1 MAYPIQLFDFDKD
14 KDAMSEFYKSLDE
27 CITQTFGQV
36 LIADK
41 IKKYCKWES
50 VDTPEFLKELATK
63 SMSKILDKNS
73 QTNLENS
80 QTKTIDII
88 NGGKWNGSIGVYGRK
103 VGSVIKKAENILYRI
118 IINAGCLEVYSLEG
132 EGLKE
137 QQILTDGYA
146 LLCSPMVIDKIDIKV
161 QHNPIRKDLSRLQPS
176 VRKSVPKIR
185 DRTYMRTTI
194 VLDFVQDST

>member
-36 LIADK
+36 LIEDK
-41 IKKYCKWES
+41 IKKYRKWDP

-63 SMSKILDKNS
+63 SMSKILDKNP
-73 QTNLENS
+73 EN
-80 QTKTIDII
+80 KTDYII

-103 VGSVIKKAENILYRI
+103 MGSVIKKAENVLYRI

-161 QHNPIRKDLSRLQPS
+161 QHNPIRKDLSRLQPN

-185 DRTYMRTTI
+185 DRKYMRTTI
-194 VLDFVQDST
+194 VLDFVQNDT